1 MIFIMLDD
9 LGMTRQRRASRL
21 QVINYSVTFLNSFY
35 LHKQFSI
42 LLTVGVQL
50 NTMVLVFPL
59 IFSISEQGKND
70 SCILLTSDR
79 LKQCFTVLPE
89 LNRTSQSKFCFP
101 NQNRT
106 EPNM

>member
-59 IFSISEQGKND
+59 IFSISEQVKR
-70 SCILLTSDR
+70 ILASYIHTNISSVVE
-79 LKQCFTVLPE
+79 F
-89 LNRTSQSKFCFP
+89 
-101 NQNRT
+101 
-106 EPNM
+106 

>member
-1 MIFIMLDD
+1 MLDD

-42 LLTVGVQL
+42 LLAVGVQL

-59 IFSISEQGKND
+59 IFSISEQEKKGLLHPTYIP
-70 SCILLTSDR
+70 ILFQKDNLNHF
-79 LKQCFTVLPE
+79 LKV
-89 LNRTSQSKFCFP
+89 
-101 NQNRT
+101 
-106 EPNM
+106 